1 MQGPAWGKSPPD
13 LVDAFA
19 AAIADLPGSEPRK
32 MFGFP
37 AAFVNGHLFTGLFED
52 RWFVRLPEADRAELA
67 GTGAAAFE
75 PMPGRPMRDYVELP
89 AAFLA
94 DEAARDSWL
103 RRSLDHVAS
112 LPPKEKKPKKPKK
125 R

>member
-13 LVDAFA
+13 LVAAFA
-19 AAIADLPGSEPRK
+19 AAVADLPGAEPRK

-37 AAFVNGHLFTGLFED
+37 AAFVNGNLFTGLFED
-52 RWFVRLPEADRAELA
+52 RWFVRLPEAQRAELA
-67 GTGAAAFE
+67 GAGAAPFE
-75 PMPGRPMRDYVELP
+75 PMPGRPMREYVELP
-89 AAFLA
+89 ASVLA
-94 DEAARDSWL
+94 NVDARDGWL

-112 LPPKEKKPKKPKK
+112 LPPKKK